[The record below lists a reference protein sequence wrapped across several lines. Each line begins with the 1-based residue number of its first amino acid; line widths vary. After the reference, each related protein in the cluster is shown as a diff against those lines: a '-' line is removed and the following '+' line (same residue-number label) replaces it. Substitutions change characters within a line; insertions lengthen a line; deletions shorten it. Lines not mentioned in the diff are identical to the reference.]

1 VKRIY
6 HHWTKWECYK
16 AGFFG
21 SSLPEGIV
29 KEEAESQYAEFLS
42 DIELFTYSMECVINE
57 WPNSCDQFLS
67 NASMNRI
74 AWLGQSSMCL
84 YSGVPSRYK
93 SGFRLMSDDKQ
104 NNANLAAKKIL
115 ERWIKDREG

>member
-1 VKRIY
+1 
-6 HHWTKWECYK
+6 
-16 AGFFG
+16 
-21 SSLPEGIV
+21 LPEGIV